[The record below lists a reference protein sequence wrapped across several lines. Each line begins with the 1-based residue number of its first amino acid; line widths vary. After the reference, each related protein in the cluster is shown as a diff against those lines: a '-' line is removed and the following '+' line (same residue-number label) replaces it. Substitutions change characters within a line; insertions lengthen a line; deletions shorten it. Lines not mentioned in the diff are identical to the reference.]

1 MGLKDRLGKAKLG
14 GMEVGK
20 LAEAYKVSQS
30 PEVQQMKKDAQKR
43 ANEVD
48 FGELVQTA
56 QAAQAMGGSG
66 PVVIGP
72 SAEQI
77 ALANLAQKLVQSGIE
92 TPAEITS
99 MTATGKTDATGSSE
113 YEIGLR
119 VTPADGEAYDTTINQ
134 YLLPSAQFAAGG
146 AVTVRVDPDNRMQA
160 LLWATR

>member
-1 MGLKDRLGKAKLG
+1 MRGVRSRDPVQAEGGRGQMGLKDRLGKAKLG

-30 PEVQQMKKDAQKR
+30 PEVQQMK
-43 ANEVD
+43 N
-48 FGELVQTA
+48 
-56 QAAQAMGGSG
+56 
-66 PVVIGP
+66 
-72 SAEQI
+72 
-77 ALANLAQKLVQSGIE
+77 
-92 TPAEITS
+92 
-99 MTATGKTDATGSSE
+99 DATGSSE